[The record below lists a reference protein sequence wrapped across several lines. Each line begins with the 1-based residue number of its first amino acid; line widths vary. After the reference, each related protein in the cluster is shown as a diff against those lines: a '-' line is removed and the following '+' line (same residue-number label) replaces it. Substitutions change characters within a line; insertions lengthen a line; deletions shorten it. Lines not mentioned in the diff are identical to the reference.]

1 MEFDYDFMYRWYMVA
16 VDACYKKKREENNR
30 NMGYLSRLWKT
41 LES

>member
-1 MEFDYDFMYRWYMVA
+1 MEFVHDNYYTWLVA
-16 VDACYKKKREENNR
+16 CLDACKKEKREDNHR